1 MVVRIYNEVDTME
14 PVQIIGIILGTLAIL
29 KIVKQVKRSSITPFV
44 AFSWIFF
51 GMLVLLMIVFPDY
64 LAYPAQLLGIGRG
77 IDVLV
82 YFGII
87 VLFFAFY
94 KTYLRTEHLEREITT
109 IISEIAINERHDKK
123 LKGGKN
129 DK

>member
-51 GMLVLLMIVFPDY
+51 GIFVLLMIVFPNY
-64 LAYPAQLLGIGRG
+64 LAYPAHILGIGRG